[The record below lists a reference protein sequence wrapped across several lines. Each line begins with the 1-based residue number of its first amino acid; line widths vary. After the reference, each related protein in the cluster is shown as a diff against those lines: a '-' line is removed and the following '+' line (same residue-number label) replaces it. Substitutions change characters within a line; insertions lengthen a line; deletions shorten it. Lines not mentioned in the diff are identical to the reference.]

1 MSKFEEYEQDYKQD
15 KVRLVTT
22 VQGLQGL
29 AYGKAVP
36 CEGTTERDFLWQ
48 ATKWGR
54 SRRSTPCSRTTVTWC
69 THRERRALPLSSPWL
84 QLEMLDSELGALTGS
99 ARSAA
104 AARLS
109 GYKSDSADLRERMQV
124 ELSARE
130 ADDRNSECA
139 AHRPPPTL
147 VSAVTG
153 SVAALFARGDRSG
166 SVEMD
171 PLFNNQRGKLA
182 ASSAKLNAAR
192 DEMRDTQDVAAGI
205 MTQLEADRE
214 KIINIRKNVTSLLT
228 SCRWR

>member
-29 AYGKAVP
+29 SYGDKM
-36 CEGTTERDFLWQ
+36 G
-48 ATKWGR
+48 KK
-54 SRRSTPCSRTTVTWC
+54 
-69 THRERRALPLSSPWL
+69 SSL
-84 QLEMLDSELGALTGS
+84 DAMFQDDNDMLEMLESELGALTGS
-99 ARSAA
+99 ARAAA

-130 ADDRNSECA
+130 ADDRN
-139 AHRPPPTL
+139 T
-147 VSAVTG
+147 
-153 SVAALFARGDRSG
+153 LFARGDRSG

-171 PLFNNQRGKLA
+171 PLFNNQRNKLA

-214 KIINIRKNVTSLLT
+214 KIINIRKNTIQADESLSRSNAIMRRIRNADIKERIIMGVFGTVLVALIIT
-228 SCRWR
+228 AIYFMAAGGS